1 VHLAERWQQPW
12 TTPESMVG
20 CMVSVPLP
28 TRFAPDLAT
37 ASRLRDALLFEHG
50 IECAVIARAG
60 ALWARLSL
68 QVYNDES
75 DIERLA
81 RAVDALG

>member
-1 VHLAERWQQPW
+1 MDDARVDGRLHGERAAAGALRRRRRDRARACAMRCC
-12 TTPESMVG
+12 S
-20 CMVSVPLP
+20 S
-28 TRFAPDLAT
+28 T
-37 ASRLRDALLFEHG
+37 ASRWP
-50 IECAVIARAG
+50 VIARAD

-81 RAVDALG
+81 QAVESLA

>member
-1 VHLAERWQQPW
+1 
-12 TTPESMVG
+12 
-20 CMVSVPLP
+20 
-28 TRFAPDLAT
+28 
-37 ASRLRDALLFEHG
+37 
-50 IECAVIARAG
+50 VIARAG

-81 RAVDALG
+81 RAVDALA

>member
-1 VHLAERWQQPW
+1 
-12 TTPESMVG
+12 MVG

-28 TRFAPDLAT
+28 ERFGPPDPST
-37 ASRLRDALLFEHG
+37 AQRLRDALLFEHG
-50 IECAVIARAG
+50 IEVPVIARDG
-60 ALWARLSL
+60 SLWVRLSL

-81 RAVDALG
+81 RAVDTLG